1 MFQDND
7 MRSILGWNDGT
18 KFSINSKALSSPS
31 VQFHEALHGRI
42 FNETP
47 DGQLHKLC
55 CLAAKNLVD
64 SPHNKIYSKIA
75 EDLFDD
81 TRIAHECA
89 ATYLA
94 IIGMPEE
101 PIRTSEYERLTDEYK
116 AYYSIMDELFAP
128 CSDTTWLKY
137 AFGWTFVHWCFHSD
151 RYRTFFSEITPD
163 YDSIFEI
170 DSPTD
175 RFFQAKQFFNNGSHF
190 SKWIQDSLG
199 KAAKDLKAQG
209 YEVWDFHD
217 EGAWDSKA
225 GDQVLQIFESYLT
238 HHAGNWLLDNV
249 PLETEDF
256 RVNHNGMPIGA
267 AALMNELKL
276 IPTHL
281 FNDINSLQD
290 DDYNRQNLAR
300 MAQVHGND
308 KVVHS
313 PQCRLVDLGSLDF
326 ADAMGPCLEAIPRSS
341 HVIVLDIEG
350 KPDSFAFLF
359 RQRVGVAGHQRFRF
373 NEIASFA
380 VPREL
385 GSMLIH
391 GKLTGSPNPKHS
403 PEVWVMLRTN
413 VNDTE
418 KTANSVINLLIDRE
432 FFEGKLSEP
441 KLVIDEDKLIFYYT
455 GAWDDLYRAGGM
467 RFTDYALNLVDTDKS
482 EEMKP
487 ISVRLAKPPS
497 VIPSYVLSIKP
508 TVSGYWLNSFEK
520 NQFEEGNLAKL
531 NIADEQIISIMTP
544 LLNAW
549 HVWENF

>member
-18 KFSINSKALSSPS
+18 KFSINSKALGSPS

-55 CLAAKNLVD
+55 CLAAKNLAD
-64 SPHNKIYSKIA
+64 SPHSETYSKIA
-75 EDLFDD
+75 EDLFND

-101 PIRTSEYERLTDEYK
+101 STRKSEYGKLADEYK
-116 AYYSIMDELFAP
+116 EYYRIMDELFVL
-128 CSDTTWLKY
+128 CSSTTWLRY
-137 AFGWTFVHWCFHSD
+137 AFGWTFIHWCFHSN
-151 RYRTFFSEITPD
+151 RYRTFFEKIEPEYSL
-163 YDSIFEI
+163 IFEI

-175 RFFQAKQFFNNGSHF
+175 RFFQAKHFFSCGNRF
-190 SKWIQDSLG
+190 SNWIQNSL
-199 KAAKDLKAQG
+199 KQASKDLKALG
-209 YEVWDFHD
+209 YEAWDFED
-217 EGAWDSKA
+217 ESAWDSRA
-225 GDQVLQIFESYLT
+225 GDPVLQIFENYIT

-249 PLETEDF
+249 PLDTEDF
-256 RVNHNGMPIGA
+256 RVDHGDLPIGA
-267 AALMNELKL
+267 TALMNELKL

-290 DDYNRQNLAR
+290 DGYNRQNLAR

-308 KVVHS
+308 KVEHN
-313 PQCRLVDLGSLDF
+313 PQCRLFDLSGLDL
-326 ADAMGPCLEAIPRSS
+326 ANAMGPCLEAIPQSS

-350 KPDSFAFLF
+350 KPDTFAFLF
-359 RQRVGVAGHQRFRF
+359 RRRVGIADDQRFRF

-380 VPREL
+380 VPKQL
-385 GSMLIH
+385 AMLLIH
-391 GKLTGSPNPKHS
+391 GKLTGSLNPKHS

-413 VNDTE
+413 ISDSE
-418 KTANSVINLLIDRE
+418 KTANAVIDLLVDRE

-441 KLVIDEDKLIFYYT
+441 RLVIDEDKLIFYFT

-467 RFTDYALNLVDTDKS
+467 RFADYALNLMDT
-482 EEMKP
+482 EESNDLKP
-487 ISVRLAKPPS
+487 ISIRLAKPPS
-497 VIPSYVLSIKP
+497 IIPSYVLAIKP

-520 NQFEEGNLAKL
+520 KQFEEGNLEKL
-531 NIADEQIISIMTP
+531 DITDDQIMSMMTP
-544 LLNAW
+544 FLNAW
-549 HVWENF
+549 HVWETF